1 MPGGQPTTDS
11 IMTQTKF
18 EIQKRKGLKID
29 AGVRRGPQGGKQ
41 VGAQGKRNAAGSK
54 LLGALL
60 GVPSDKTDA
69 ADTAGTTPSETK
81 KQDAGQS

>member
-1 MPGGQPTTDS
+1 
-11 IMTQTKF
+11 MTQTKF

-41 VGAQGKRNAAGSK
+41 VGAQGKRNVAGSK

-60 GVPSDKTDA
+60 GAPAGEANT
-69 ADTAGTTPSETK
+69 ADTASATPNDK
-81 KQDAGQS
+81 KENDAGQS

>member
-1 MPGGQPTTDS
+1 
-11 IMTQTKF
+11 MTQTKF

-41 VGAQGKRNAAGSK
+41 VGPQGKRNAAGSK

-60 GVPSDKTDA
+60 GTPAGEASAD
-69 ADTAGTTPSETK
+69 DTANAPQNDK
-81 KQDAGQS
+81 KENDAGQS